1 MIIFKLMIYEEQ
13 KEYFE
18 RAYKTGS
25 DIWTHFPYERRGAML
40 AEKLS
45 ANSLILDLGSGRGL
59 WAFDMVN
66 LGYRAIGVDYVKE
79 MVSKSNA
86 DAEIRGLDKK
96 VRFIESNVLDLP
108 LQDNTFDAATDF
120 GLLQHIHPDNWAEYT
135 REVSRVIKSGGYFLK
150 VVFSK
155 ETTNFLGFN
164 PKGAATGQFE
174 KDGIHY
180 YFFTK
185 EEIAKLFEKEFE
197 VIEQKIEIL
206 QKKDAP
212 IFISTL
218 FKKK

>member
-1 MIIFKLMIYEEQ
+1 MRYTEQ

-40 AEKLS
+40 SEKLT

-66 LGYRAIGVDYVKE
+66 LGYRVIGVDYIKE
-79 MVSKSNA
+79 MVDKSNA
-86 DAEIRGLDKK
+86 DAEIRKLNKK
-96 VRFIESNVLDLP
+96 VRFIEANVLDLP
-108 LQDNTFDAATDF
+108 LQDNTFDASTDF
-120 GLLQHIHPDNWAEYT
+120 GLLQHIHPDNWAEYI
-135 REVSRVIKSGGYFLK
+135 REVSRVIKPGKYFFK

-155 ETTNFLGFN
+155 ETTSFLGFN
-164 PKGAATGQFE
+164 PKGADTGQFE

-180 YFFTK
+180 HFFTK
-185 EEIAKLFEKEFE
+185 EEVAELFKKEFE
-197 VIEQKIEIL
+197 VVEQKIETL